1 MKKLNS
7 FISKQIE
14 LFLIKQRNKKKVCNI
29 YFWPACKV
37 VKLKEGNV
45 TLSTSLFMFH
55 LISFSPHFTVH
66 VSSHFLQST
75 LHWSCF
81 IFISFSPQSIS
92 FISPTTV
99 HLIHIYLIWLY
110 LTWLFDHIV
119 IFTFQPIPSLEIND
133 LLVSL
138 DKFLILDRYS
148 LLEAE
153 LWCFI
158 TPCLFILNKKYNI
171 FLIKPFFLHDQN
183 VVTKT

>member
-1 MKKLNS
+1 MNKLNS

-55 LISFSPHFTVH
+55 LI
-66 VSSHFLQST
+66 FLQST
-75 LHWSCF
+75 LHCSCFISFPSVHTSLCF

>member
-1 MKKLNS
+1 MNKLNS

-75 LHWSCF
+75 LHYV
-81 IFISFSPQSIS
+81 SFLFPSVHSPSHSFHLPQSIS
-92 FISPTTV
+92 FIFA
-99 HLIHIYLIWLY
+99 LFGYIHITQSLN
-110 LTWLFDHIV
+110 HIV
-119 IFTFQPIPSLEIND
+119 SFTFQLIPSLEINN
-133 LLVSL
+133 L
-138 DKFLILDRYS
+138 
-148 LLEAE
+148 
-153 LWCFI
+153 
-158 TPCLFILNKKYNI
+158 
-171 FLIKPFFLHDQN
+171 
-183 VVTKT
+183 